1 MALRWLVDL
10 YREKKEDPVA
20 ALEPFVEVP
29 GAFWPQLELGRVHL
43 EADRI
48 RRPSGGLNRR
58 WRQPAGCDGSRIRR
72 AMRRKWR

>member
-20 ALEPFVEVP
+20 ALEPLWKFRGVFAAAGV
-29 GAFWPQLELGRVHL
+29 GAVHL

-58 WRQPAGCDGSRIRR
+58 WRQPADATGAGS
-72 AMRRKWR
+72 AEL